1 MPLPYLLVLAAAFV
15 YAVGALLVKRSS
27 ELGVGVWRTAFVA
40 NMITAL
46 LYQPVMLLGGTIH
59 WDLWWQPTIVAI
71 CFVAGQWL
79 TFISL
84 DKGDVSVATPV
95 LGIKILLVAGIVT
108 WWDGEV
114 LRWQLWIAALLAT
127 LGIAL
132 LNRHRGRTVHH
143 HVGRTVFTAG
153 LAAVCYATLD
163 VLVQRWSPAW
173 GVGRFLPITVD
184 IAAVFSLGFIP
195 LFRAPLSA
203 IPRGT
208 WAWLLGGT
216 FTIAVQSVVFV
227 STIAQWGHVAPIN
240 VIYSSRGLW
249 SVVFVWLFGHWV
261 KSGEQLLGNR
271 VLSWR
276 LAGAIFMMSA
286 IVLVVI

>member
-1 MPLPYLLVLAAAFV
+1 MPLPYLLILAAAFV
-15 YAVGALLVKRSS
+15 YAAGALLVKRSS

-46 LYQPVMLLGGTIH
+46 LYQPVMWLGGTIH
-59 WDLWWQPTIVAI
+59 WELWWQPTIVAV

-79 TFISL
+79 TFISI

-95 LGIKILLVAGIVT
+95 LGIKILLVAALVT
-108 WWDGEV
+108 FWDGEV
-114 LRWQLWIAALLAT
+114 LRWQLWVAALLAT
-127 LGIAL
+127 VGIAL
-132 LNRHRGRTVHH
+132 LNRHGGRTVHH
-143 HVGRTVFTAG
+143 HVGRTVVTAG

-163 VLVQRWSPAW
+163 VLVQRWSPTW

-184 IAAVFSLGFIP
+184 IAAIFSLGFIP
-195 LFRAPLSA
+195 LFRAPLTA
-203 IPRGT
+203 IPRAT
-208 WAWLLGGT
+208 WRWLLGGT
-216 FTIAVQSVVFV
+216 LTIAIQSVVFV
-227 STIAQWGHVAPIN
+227 STIAHWGHVAPVN

-271 VLSWR
+271 VLGWR

-286 IVLVVI
+286 IVLVVV